1 MLPVQNNP
9 LLQAIKHHPPENIA
23 LRGSERALSYAA
35 LNHAIA
41 HQASAWAALKQAD
54 LRLALALENC
64 PAWVVLDLAAMQ
76 CGMPNVPLPLFFS
89 PAQWLHAMRDAG
101 VNLLVTDQPQ
111 AFDILLADD
120 VVSRSQFELLGKA
133 LTQFELKGI
142 AAAPLPAGTSK
153 ITYTSGTTGTP
164 KGVCLSNDNM
174 LSVAQ
179 SIATATKL
187 KPADVHISVLPLA
200 TLLENVAGVYASLL
214 TGASCV
220 LLPNAEIGLSGAAGL
235 NVQQLFETLKAT
247 HANTAIFTP
256 ELLHALVLLM
266 EKNPTALPDLRF
278 LAVGG
283 ASVSPALLQRAHAC
297 KLPVFEG
304 YGLSECASVVAL
316 NVVGNNKPGA
326 VGKPLP
332 HIQVR
337 FTHDQEIVIDGN
349 AYLGYVGQAHQ
360 QENFVKTGDI
370 GHLDEEGYLIISGRK
385 KNIFITSFGRNVSP
399 EWVERE
405 LKISPYIAQAA
416 LYGEA
421 KPWNVAVIVPRLNAS
436 DAEIDKA
443 ITNLNQQL
451 PDYARVRQWIRADA
465 PFSPQNQQLTANGR
479 NRRDVI
485 WQHYQEKIN
494 ALYEGISA

>member
-1 MLPVQNNP
+1 MLTVQHNP
-9 LLQAIKHHPPENIA
+9 LLQAIRRHPAENIA
-23 LRGSERALSYAA
+23 IHGSEHALTYAA

-41 HQASAWAALKQAD
+41 SQASAWAELKQAD

-64 PAWVVLDLAAMQ
+64 PAWVVLDLAAIQ

-111 AFDILLADD
+111 AFDALLADCII
-120 VVSRSQFELLGKA
+120 SRTQFELLGKS
-133 LTQFELKGI
+133 LTQYALKDL
-142 AAAPLPAGTSK
+142 ATTPLPVGTSK

-174 LSVAQ
+174 LNVAQ
-179 SIATATKL
+179 SIAAATKL
-187 KPADVHISVLPLA
+187 TPDDVHISVLPLA
-200 TLLENVAGVYASLL
+200 TLLENVAGVYATLL

-220 LLPNAEIGLSGAAGL
+220 LLPNTEIGLSGASGL
-235 NVQQLFETLKAT
+235 NVQQLFHILKTT

-266 EKNPTALPDLRF
+266 EANSISLPDLRF

-316 NVVGNNKPGA
+316 NVAGNNKPGV

-337 FTHDQEIVIDGN
+337 FTDEQEIVIYGN
-349 AYLGYVGQAHQ
+349 AYLGYVGQAQ
-360 QENFVKTGDI
+360 QPENFVNTGDI
-370 GHLDEEGYLIISGRK
+370 GYLDDEGYLVISGRK
-385 KNIFITSFGRNVSP
+385 KNIFITSFGRNVAP

-421 KPWNVAVIVPRLNAS
+421 KPWNVAVILPRLNAS
-436 DAEIDKA
+436 DADIDSA
-443 ITNLNQQL
+443 ITHLNQQL
-451 PDYARVRQWIRADA
+451 PDYARVKHWVRAVA

-485 WQHYQEKIN
+485 WQQYQDKIN